1 MLSVVL
7 PAQAHRQLPI
17 TGAPSPWA
25 HAVWHSP
32 ECFFAEAEPTHV
44 PQLDASVF
52 ALRDGEAYTSRIV
65 GKSQLTAEYRY
76 TL

>member
-1 MLSVVL
+1 MGSRRV
-7 PAQAHRQLPI
+7 AFAGKR
-17 TGAPSPWA
+17 
-25 HAVWHSP
+25 
-32 ECFFAEAEPTHV
+32 FFAEAEPTHV